1 MSTIAEK
8 TIGPREMM
16 MGNEA
21 IARGALEAGVQFV
34 TGYPGTPSSEIVE
47 TVARS
52 ARETGVYVEWSVNE
66 KVAAEV
72 AAAASFAG
80 LRTLTAMKTAGFNVA
95 LDFLAHL
102 GYSGLGKHGGSM
114 VVAVC
119 DDPEGHS
126 SGDEADSR
134 WFARTE
140 GVPLLEPDSP
150 QEAKEMTTW
159 AFELSEQFNCYVM
172 VRSYTRLSLASGPVT
187 LGRIPEI
194 GKKAQFDTSQETISP
209 YMPKPSHVRQHQR
222 LASIRPLFE
231 RSPFNWYQGPEK
243 PELIIICSG
252 IGTRYSLEAV
262 GALGLEKS
270 VGILKL
276 GTLWPFPEALVV
288 KHLAGTRRVLMVE
301 EVDPFL
307 ESHAKILAFDSPAV
321 SGDLKIYGKDSGH
334 IPAEGELNPS
344 IVMKGLAELFDLDYT
359 IREAD
364 YELEMGAA
372 VDKLLINRGVAW
384 CPGCPHRASFWAVK
398 QATRKDGRD
407 GFPTGDIGCYTLD
420 VYPSG
425 SQQIKALHAMG
436 SGVGLASGFGKLA
449 QFGLEQPVVAI
460 CGDSTFFHASI
471 PGLINAVRNRA
482 NMVLVLLDN
491 SATAMTG
498 FQPHPGTK
506 TDILGEAAPVISTE
520 AICRSIG
527 CHVEVSDPF
536 DIKGTTAKL
545 LRLMKEDGTK
555 VMIMRR
561 ICELIRM
568 KEERTFPFKV
578 WIDAEKCRGEK
589 CSFCTRFFK
598 CPALP
603 WDRETGKA
611 VIDEATCVGCGVCVE
626 ICPPGAIFRE
636 VTA

>member
-1 MSTIAEK
+1 MSAVTEK
-8 TIGPREMM
+8 TAVSREMM

-21 IARGALEAGVQFV
+21 MARGAIEAGVQYV

-47 TVARS
+47 TAARY
-52 ARETGVYVEWSVNE
+52 ARKTGAYVEWSINE

-72 AAAASFAG
+72 AAAASFTG
-80 LRTLTAMKTAGFNVA
+80 LRSLTAMKTAGFNVA

-102 GYSGLGKHGGSM
+102 GYSGLGVQGGSM

-159 AFELSEQFNCYVM
+159 AFELSEQFNSYVM

-187 LGRIPEI
+187 LGPVPEI
-194 GKKAQFDTSQETISP
+194 GKSAHFDTSQKTVSP
-209 YMPKPSHVRQHQR
+209 YMPRPSHILQHQR
-222 LASIRPLFE
+222 LAEIRPLFE
-231 RSPFNWYQGPEK
+231 RSSFNWYRGPEK
-243 PELIIICSG
+243 PELLIICSG

-262 GALGLEKS
+262 DALGLEKS

-276 GTLWPFPEALVV
+276 GTLWPFPAELVA
-288 KHLAGTRRVLMVE
+288 KHLANNRRVLLVE

-307 ESHAKILAFDSPAV
+307 ETHTKITAFDSPDVA
-321 SGDLKIYGKDSGH
+321 GDLKIYGKDSGH
-334 IPAEGELNPS
+334 IPAVGELNPTL
-344 IVMKGLAELFDLDYT
+344 VMEGLAALLGVDFTPRD
-359 IREAD
+359 AD
-364 YELEMGAA
+364 YERKISHTTEKM
-372 VDKLLINRGVAW
+372 LINRGVAW
-384 CPGCPHRASFWAVK
+384 CPGCPHRASFWTVK
-398 QATRKDGRD
+398 QATKKDGRD

-425 SQQIKALHAMG
+425 SMQIKALHAMG
-436 SGVGLASGFGKLA
+436 SGVGLASGFGKLTE
-449 QFGLEQPVVAI
+449 FNSEQPVVAI

-498 FQPHPGTK
+498 FQPHPGTE
-506 TDILGEAAPVISTE
+506 TNIMGEAAPVISAE
-520 AICRSIG
+520 AICRSMG

-536 DIKGTTAKL
+536 DIQDTTAKM
-545 LRLMKEDGTK
+545 RQLMKEDGAK

-561 ICELIRM
+561 VCELVRM
-568 KEERTFPFKV
+568 RQEKKYPFKV
-578 WIDAEKCRGEK
+578 WVDAEKCRGEK

-626 ICPPGAIFRE
+626 ICPPGAICKE
-636 VTA
+636 VRA